1 MDSRTLRLLELDK
14 ILSRLEA
21 ATACELGRARV
32 RALKP
37 TSDTTEARTRLATT
51 SEAKRF
57 LGGKNPPFG
66 GITDVAVFLRNASI
80 GSVLEPA
87 ALSAVAS
94 FAGGARRL
102 RESILSTHRAD
113 FPILH
118 EIATRITPRPDIEKA
133 IHDAIDEAT
142 KDVKDDASLDI
153 LRARRNIRQ
162 TQAGI
167 QTRLRSMLSDPN
179 IQPLLQDVFVTVRD
193 GRYCLPVRADARSRV
208 PGIVHDRSGS
218 GAAFFV
224 EPQAVVEMNNRL
236 RELMAEE
243 REAVLALLKLL
254 TERVA
259 GGADDLRESL
269 EACADLDFAFAKAH
283 LSHAMKA
290 VEPLLLDAS
299 APPSY
304 ALLQSCHPLIDE
316 CVANDILLGDAAS
329 PSTQA
334 EDDNGY
340 DILLITG
347 PNTGGKTVVLKTL
360 GLLSLMAA
368 CGLHIPCAPGS
379 RLRLPAQVFADIGDE
394 QSIEQSL
401 STFSG
406 HIKQIVG
413 ILKRVRAG
421 DLVLLDEAGAGTDPD
436 EGAALAKAV
445 LRALQRRGAQV
456 VATTHYGE
464 LKQFALSARRFKN
477 ASVEFDVKTLRPTY
491 HLRIG
496 VPGASNALDI
506 AARLGMPN
514 DLVTRARRYLGR
526 DRQEAEEAAQRLEET
541 QRELTEQT
549 VSAQRERGEVERL
562 RDEYSKRLA
571 QLQDEMQR
579 EREALRREAES
590 VVRQTQ
596 EQADAILR
604 DLRSAARE
612 SKQTEEARG
621 KLRSLRDNVK
631 SSGERSSKSSSTK
644 NGAPAPVG
652 NLFADTESN
661 VQDVPSSKRSD
672 TRAADQTLSV
682 GDIVRVKSLNK
693 EGELLSAPDGNRVEV
708 RIGAVKVQVAVS
720 DIESTRQNARPAG
733 GVASIRIRKSV
744 TVPDEIHLI
753 GRTTDQALD
762 ELDRYIDDAILADS
776 KEVRVVHGKGTGALR
791 NAIHRWLKSHRGVV
805 EFHIASPQE
814 GGEGATVVTLAS

>member
-1 MDSRTLRLLELDK
+1 LELDK
-14 ILSRLEA
+14 VLSRLEA

-37 TSDTTEARTRLATT
+37 TADTVEARARLATT

-66 GITDVAVFLRNASI
+66 GISDVSVFLRSASI

-87 ALSAVAS
+87 ALSAVAL
-94 FAGGARRL
+94 FTGGARRL

-179 IQPLLQDVFVTVRD
+179 IQPLLQDAFVTVRD

-243 REAVLALLKLL
+243 HEAILALLKLL
-254 TERVA
+254 TERVG
-259 GGADDLRESL
+259 GGAEHLREAL
-269 EACADLDFAFAKAH
+269 EACGDLDFAFAKAH
-283 LSHAMKA
+283 LSHGMKA

-304 ALLQSCHPLIDE
+304 ALLQSCHPLIEE
-316 CVANDILLGDAAS
+316 CVANDILLGDTAS
-329 PSTQA
+329 TSTQG
-334 EDDNGY
+334 EDDGY

-368 CGLHIPCAPGS
+368 CGMHIPCAPGS

-491 HLRIG
+491 RLRIG

-506 AARLGMPN
+506 AARLGMPP
-514 DLVTRARRYLGR
+514 DLITRARRYLGR
-526 DRQEAEEAAQRLEET
+526 GRQEAEEAAQRLEET

-549 VSAQRERGEVERL
+549 ESAQRERSEVERL
-562 RDEYSKRLA
+562 RDEYSKRLE
-571 QLQDEMQR
+571 QLQEEMQR
-579 EREALRREAES
+579 ERETLRREAES

-631 SSGERSSKSSSTK
+631 SSGEKSSKSSAAK
-644 NGAPAPVG
+644 NGTPSPVG
-652 NLFADTESN
+652 SLFADTENSA
-661 VQDVPSSKRSD
+661 QDEPTPSR
-672 TRAADQTLSV
+672 RAADQTFSV
-682 GDIVRVKSLNK
+682 GDMVRVKSLNK
-693 EGELLSAPDGNRVEV
+693 EGELLSPPYGSRVEV
-708 RIGAVKVQVAVS
+708 RIGAVKVQVAAS
-720 DIESTRQNARPAG
+720 DLESTKQASRPAG
-733 GVASIRIRKSV
+733 GVSSIRIRKSV

-762 ELDRYIDDAILADS
+762 ELDRYIDDAILADA

-805 EFHIASPQE
+805 EYHVASPQE

>member
-1 MDSRTLRLLELDK
+1 
-14 ILSRLEA
+14 
-21 ATACELGRARV
+21 
-32 RALKP
+32 
-37 TSDTTEARTRLATT
+37 
-51 SEAKRF
+51 
-57 LGGKNPPFG
+57 
-66 GITDVAVFLRNASI
+66 
-80 GSVLEPA
+80 
-87 ALSAVAS
+87 
-94 FAGGARRL
+94 
-102 RESILSTHRAD
+102 
-113 FPILH
+113 
-118 EIATRITPRPDIEKA
+118 
-133 IHDAIDEAT
+133 
-142 KDVKDDASLDI
+142 
-153 LRARRNIRQ
+153 
-162 TQAGI
+162 
-167 QTRLRSMLSDPN
+167 
-179 IQPLLQDVFVTVRD
+179 
-193 GRYCLPVRADARSRV
+193 
-208 PGIVHDRSGS
+208 
-218 GAAFFV
+218 
-224 EPQAVVEMNNRL
+224 
-236 RELMAEE
+236 
-243 REAVLALLKLL
+243 
-254 TERVA
+254 VA
-259 GGADDLRESL
+259 GGVDDLREALRPAPISISR
-269 EACADLDFAFAKAH
+269 FAKAH
-283 LSHAMKA
+283 LSHGMKA

-316 CVANDILLGDAAS
+316 CVANDILLGDTAS
-329 PSTQA
+329 PSTQDA
-334 EDDNGY
+334 DDNGY

-368 CGLHIPCAPGS
+368 CGMHIPCAPGT
-379 RLRLPAQVFADIGDE
+379 RLRLPTQVFADIGDE

-491 HLRIG
+491 RLRIG

-506 AARLGMPN
+506 AARLGMPP

-549 VSAQRERGEVERL
+549 ESAQRERSEVERL

-571 QLQDEMQR
+571 QLQDEMQH
-579 EREALRREAES
+579 EREALRRDAEN

-631 SSGERSSKSSSTK
+631 SSGEKSSKASSVK
-644 NGAPAPVG
+644 NDACPHRQPLRRYREQDPHRTLLRTRRASDPV
-652 NLFADTESN
+652 LA
-661 VQDVPSSKRSD
+661 
-672 TRAADQTLSV
+672 V
-682 GDIVRVKSLNK
+682 GDMVRCEVLNK
-693 EGELLSAPDGNRVEV
+693 EASFFPPPRALVSRCAWELLMCRSRLAILNHQH
-708 RIGAVKVQVAVS
+708 AS
-720 DIESTRQNARPAG
+720 RPA
-733 GVASIRIRKSV
+733 AACRRFAFEKSV

-762 ELDRYIDDAILADS
+762 ELDRYIDDAILAACQRSARWCMAKAPVLCQRDS
-776 KEVRVVHGKGTGALR
+776 PLVEKPPRCRRVSYCLTAGRWRRRHSGHVGFITFHERNTQCQCERSAQRILVVAQRSSTRRADGCCDASWPHLQRCHSARLR
-791 NAIHRWLKSHRGVV
+791 PR
-805 EFHIASPQE
+805 
-814 GGEGATVVTLAS
+814 